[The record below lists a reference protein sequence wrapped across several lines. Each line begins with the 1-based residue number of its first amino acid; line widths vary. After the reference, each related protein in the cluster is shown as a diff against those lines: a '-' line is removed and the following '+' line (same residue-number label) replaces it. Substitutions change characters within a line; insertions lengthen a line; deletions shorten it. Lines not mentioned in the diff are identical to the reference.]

1 MHTQISLFLS
11 LFLSAFLVFQKFE
24 KRRRKLT
31 KIFPQKSKL
40 IPKLL
45 IILLPYKS
53 QKYNCIHYRKNHK
66 ENRRNLFKSII
77 LWYMLWLDFKL
88 YLLNEAGKKYT
99 KKSLTKK
106 KIVYF
111 FYYFSAFIIAWNFFH
126 EINFTNNFR
135 LLSNFDEITTMFK

>member
-106 KIVYF
+106 ILFIFLLF
-111 FYYFSAFIIAWNFFH
+111 FRVHNFLKSFQFYERISIIIQFWRNKY
-126 EINFTNNFR
+126 NV
-135 LLSNFDEITTMFK
+135 

>member
-88 YLLNEAGKKYT
+88 YLLNEAGKNIQKNHWR
-99 KKSLTKK
+99 KKSCL
-106 KIVYF
+106 F
-111 FYYFSAFIIAWNFFH
+111 FYYFSAFIISWNLFMKS
-126 EINFTNNFR
+126 ILRT
-135 LLSNFDEITTMFK
+135 NFDYYPILSK